1 MAGPDPAAQAFIV
14 GAQRCGTTS
23 VATALE
29 RHPQVVLAQPR
40 RPEPKFFL
48 RPGADADVNAYLA
61 RHFPD
66 VGPDIRLRCEKS
78 TSYLESDVA
87 CAQIGVAFPDARI
100 LVVLRDPVE
109 RALSHYRFSR
119 EQGVEDWPVEAALDP
134 EAETRPW
141 DTDAISVS
149 PYRYLSRGRYV
160 DDLRRWLETFGREAV
175 QVIILEDLIA
185 EPERFADVEAAL
197 GLDPGPAFAVH
208 ERHNAGEDEVVLDD
222 GTRARLVAWFAD
234 ANADLAEELGR
245 PIDRWAHA

>member
-1 MAGPDPAAQAFIV
+1 MAGPDRLAQAFIV

-48 RPGADADVNAYLA
+48 QPGADTDVDAYLA

-66 VGPDIRLRCEKS
+66 VGPEIRLRCEKS
-78 TSYLESDVA
+78 TSYLESDLA
-87 CAQIGVAFPDARI
+87 CVQIKAAFPAARI

-119 EQGVEDWPVEAALDP
+119 EQGVEDLPIEAALDP
-134 EAETRPW
+134 AAESRPW
-141 DTDAISVS
+141 DTEAISVS
-149 PYRYLSRGRYV
+149 PYPYLSRGRYI
-160 DDLRRWLETFGREAV
+160 DDLERWFATFGPEAV
-175 QVIILEDLIA
+175 EVIILEDLVA
-185 EPERFADVEAAL
+185 EPELFGDLEAAL
-197 GLDPGPAFAVH
+197 GLDPGPGFAAR
-208 ERHNAGEDEVVLDD
+208 ERHNAGEGEVTLDD

-234 ANADLAEELGR
+234 ANADLAERLGR